1 MNLNAAGGPSAQEPF
16 FLFAGTLDGA
26 LWVLLRP
33 DLAARL
39 LLRLLAAEVGLTFSF
54 AEERADFRA
63 LEARL
68 IDCVLSRVTTTRLLA
83 STSIR

>member
-1 MNLNAAGGPSAQEPF
+1 M
-16 FLFAGTLDGA
+16 
-26 LWVLLRP
+26 LLRP

-39 LLRLLAAEVGLTFSF
+39 FLRLLAAEVGLTFSF
-54 AEERADFRA
+54 EERADFRE

-68 IDCVLSRVTTTRLLA
+68 TDSVLSRVTTTLLLA